1 MATIPT
7 PEQGKPIL
15 DFSAGTFDGNSYL
28 FQSRNGATEHVSGD
42 DVADYVNTS
51 RIYNDLETASKTPV
65 GAINEVNSGLADK
78 MDKVNPTGT
87 GSFSLNRKD
96 NTTIGAYSF
105 AEGYNTTAS
114 GNYSHAEG
122 SGTTASAYYCHAE
135 GSGTTAS
142 GAISHAEGN
151 GTTANHRTQHVFGE
165 YNALDNSTAA
175 VNERGN
181 YVEIVGNGTSG
192 SRRSNARTLD
202 WSGNEVLSGTIE
214 ATGFG
219 ATLKQAVIDEVN
231 IKGIGDIDDVN
242 LSSPA
247 EGDVLA
253 YDSTSSKW
261 VNFDLGAFASAS
273 TASSNPIT
281 CANST
286 YTECVNLTLNKGL
299 YLFIG
304 MLGFGSNMAGVRGI
318 NISSV
323 SGDSGDAA
331 TRLTVN
337 ACQSG
342 QTRFQ
347 TVNVMTV
354 SSDNSTFYLNA
365 WQNSGGN
372 LDVVYSRLTAVKIG
386 R

>member
-1 MATIPT
+1 MAVIPT

-15 DFSAGTFDGNSYL
+15 DFSAGTFDGSSYL

-51 RIYNDLETASKTPV
+51 RIYNGLDTESKTPV
-65 GAINEVNSGLADK
+65 GAINEI
-78 MDKVNPTGT
+78 
-87 GSFSLNRKD
+87 NRK
-96 NTTIGAYSF
+96 G
-105 AEGYNTTAS
+105 
-114 GNYSHAEG
+114 
-122 SGTTASAYYCHAE
+122 
-135 GSGTTAS
+135 
-142 GAISHAEGN
+142 
-151 GTTANHRTQHVFGE
+151 
-165 YNALDNSTAA
+165 L
-175 VNERGN
+175 
-181 YVEIVGNGTSG
+181 
-192 SRRSNARTLD
+192 
-202 WSGNEVLSGTIE
+202 
-214 ATGFG
+214 
-219 ATLKQAVIDEVN
+219 
-231 IKGIGDIDDVN
+231 GDIDDVN
-242 LSSPA
+242 VSSPA
-247 EGDVLA
+247 DGDVLA
-253 YDSTSSKW
+253 YDSESSKW
-261 VNFDLGAFASAS
+261 INFDLGDVVSAS
-273 TASSNPIT
+273 TASSNPVT
-281 CANST
+281 CANSA

-304 MLGFGSNMAGVRGI
+304 MLGFGSNTAGVRGI

-354 SSDNSTFYLNA
+354 STDNSTFYLNA

-386 R
+386 M